1 MTATPD
7 TDHGITDE
15 QQEAIGAALAQYAE
29 AAPFPA
35 NALQDMIDDLLP
47 VLAAIRRQ
55 AAADALTE
63 QARRIN
69 KQASFYEEMRRS
81 AAQKGNTDSYETWSV
96 HASQARNDATSC
108 LQAARDKIAEGW
120 AHICAAQTW
129 ATRDDPGYGC
139 DTPVE
144 NEGDYCPRHEPED
157 DEDRWAEK

>member
-7 TDHGITDE
+7 TTTEQDE
-15 QQEAIGAALAQYAE
+15 AVTEAIEAALAVCE
-29 AAPFPA
+29 SDEGLPLETVLTDVFMEH
-35 NALQDMIDDLLP
+35 LQP

-144 NEGDYCPRHEPED
+144 NEGDYCSKHEPED
-157 DEDRWAEK
+157 DDRWAE